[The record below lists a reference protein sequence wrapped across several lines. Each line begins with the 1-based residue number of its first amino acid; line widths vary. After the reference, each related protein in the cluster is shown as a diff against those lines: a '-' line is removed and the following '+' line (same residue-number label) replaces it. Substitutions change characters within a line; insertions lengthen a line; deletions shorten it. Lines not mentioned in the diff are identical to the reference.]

1 MFFKR
6 LFKHESTRPA
16 VKKVS
21 QIINSK
27 SHKQKKFISLM
38 VVPSYSTG
46 KTRTLRVPRALFHG
60 VVIGMLVISAI
71 VLGLNLRANHF
82 ERVAQTLDGY
92 LHESETRY
100 SDFRAYAEQVQ
111 DNLLEAAAQVAEE
124 LTETEYRARAELSR
138 QARSHQTELEVILD
152 KIEEIE
158 NIIRDMDEDRQAFID
173 GLNLRGEIIPPLMDI
188 LVELEESQAS
198 LRQLSLIHNPTV
210 ANPIPLIESAER
222 NTGRN
227 IGLMSLGGN
236 EASVTHCM
244 VQEYL
249 EILMDELYVQRKLM
263 NCLEHYRARMDI
275 YLNNF
280 PTLWPIAGSISSGFG
295 WRSNPFGGRGVEH
308 HSGVDIPARTGT
320 QIRAAGGGVVVESG
334 WRNGYGQTVI
344 IDHGNGIRTLYA
356 HNSRNLVT
364 IGQTVARGEI
374 IAHVGSTGRS
384 TAPHLHYEVKIN
396 GTAVN
401 PVPFMNEHYT

>member
-6 LFKHESTRPA
+6 LFKQVNTRPA

-60 VVIGMLVISAI
+60 VVAGMLVISAV

-82 ERVAQTLDGY
+82 ERVAQTLDSHLY
-92 LHESETRY
+92 ETETRY
-100 SDFRAYAEQVQ
+100 SEFRAYAEQVQ

-124 LTETEYRARAELSR
+124 LTETEIRAQAELSR
-138 QARSHQTELEVILD
+138 QARSHQSELEVILD

-158 NIIRDMDEDRQAFID
+158 NIIRDLDEDRQNFID
-173 GLNLRGEIIPPLMDI
+173 GLSLRGAIIPPVNDI
-188 LVELEESQAS
+188 LAELEVSQAA
-198 LRQLSLIHNPTV
+198 LRQLSLIHNPIV
-210 ANPIPLIESAER
+210 AAPRIDAVD
-222 NTGRN
+222 RN
-227 IGLMSLGGN
+227 IGFMSLGGN

-249 EILMDELYVQRKLM
+249 EILIDELYVQRKLM
-263 NCLEHYRARMDI
+263 DCLESYRARMDV
-275 YLNNF
+275 YLRNF
-280 PTLWPIAGSISSGFG
+280 PTLWPISGSISSSFG
-295 WRSNPFGGRGVEH
+295 WRSNPFGGLGGEH

-320 QIRAAGGGVVVESG
+320 LIRASGGGIIVESG

-344 IDHGNGIRTLYA
+344 IDHGNGISTLYA
-356 HNSRNLVT
+356 HNSRNLVV
-364 IGQTVARGEI
+364 IGQTVARGEV

-401 PVPFMNEHYT
+401 PVPFMNEHYS